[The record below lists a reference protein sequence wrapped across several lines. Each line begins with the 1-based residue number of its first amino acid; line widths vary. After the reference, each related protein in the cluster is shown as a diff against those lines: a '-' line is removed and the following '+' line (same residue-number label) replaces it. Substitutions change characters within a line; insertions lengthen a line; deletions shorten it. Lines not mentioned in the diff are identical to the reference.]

1 MLDCL
6 DKPGKNAGKASP
18 AMGFC
23 EEKNRLLDEFLK
35 AIRQLVEIQEQQT
48 LAVIQ
53 GDPDFSRFDYLLH
66 SAQDDKERA
75 KYLWMMHVDSHGCGE
90 I

>member
-6 DKPGKNAGKASP
+6 DKPQKKDQKASP
-18 AMGFC
+18 AIGFC
-23 EEKNRLLDEFLK
+23 EEKNRLLDDFLK

-48 LAVIQ
+48 RAVIH
-53 GDPDFSRFDYLLH
+53 GDPDFARFDYLLH
-66 SAQDDKERA
+66 TAQDDKERA
-75 KYLWMMHVDSHGCGE
+75 KYLWIMHVESHGCGE